1 MDSNENKLLEEGT
14 KKVFEVLSEVNI
26 AHNYFVETNANLL
39 VNIRALWCVE
49 LELKKKGT
57 ESIPHK
63 SEWEGLSIH
72 RPAWRL
78 KFQYQVLENSSKKRN
93 IRIFLS
99 IKKYEEQNSLPFNT
113 LNNIWIQR

>member
-26 AHNYFVETNANLL
+26 AHNYFVETNANL
-39 VNIRALWCVE
+39 VNIRALRCVE

-63 SEWEGLSIH
+63 SE
-72 RPAWRL
+72 
-78 KFQYQVLENSSKKRN
+78 
-93 IRIFLS
+93 
-99 IKKYEEQNSLPFNT
+99 
-113 LNNIWIQR
+113 